1 MRCVSDL
8 IINKWLGNTK
18 ENVIKTLL
26 TVKILQGDLALFFSL
41 VWMKLR
47 VDRLSGIM
55 VFRDSV
61 INI

>member
-47 VDRLSGIM
+47 VDRLSGIG
-55 VFRDSV
+55 FPGFSY
-61 INI
+61 

>member
-26 TVKILQGDLALFFSL
+26 TVKILQGDLALFFCFCL
-41 VWMKLR
+41 
-47 VDRLSGIM
+47 DEIM
-55 VFRDSV
+55 S
-61 INI
+61 